1 MLYAYNTTST
11 AYTAGQQ
18 LSFPTTGTQTGC
30 TAVKTTSN
38 TISLNKPGYYMVHF
52 NSDAATATDAGN
64 ISAILQ
70 VNGTAYPA
78 AEATAYSSA
87 TTDIQ
92 NLGFTTIIQVQ
103 PNCMCNTS
111 NVPVTLTVVNG
122 TTAATFTNAAITVTK
137 IA

>member
-11 AYTAGQQ
+11 TYTAGQQ
-18 LSFPTTGTQTGC
+18 LLFPSTGTQTGC
-30 TAVKTTSN
+30 TAVKTSSN
-38 TISLNKPGYYMVHF
+38 TINLNKAGYYMVHF
-52 NSDAATATDAGN
+52 NGDVATAAEAGN
-64 ISAILQ
+64 VSAILQ
-70 VNGTAYPA
+70 VNGMAYPA

-111 NVPVTLTVVNG
+111 NAPVTLTVVNG

>member
-18 LSFPTTGTQTGC
+18 ISFTSTGTQTGC
-30 TAVKTTSN
+30 TAVKTSSN
-38 TISLNKPGYYMVHF
+38 TINLNKAGYYMVHF
-52 NSDAATATDAGN
+52 NGDVATTTDAGN
-64 ISAILQ
+64 VSAILQ
-70 VNGTAYPA
+70 VNGVAYPA

-87 TTDIQ
+87 ATDIQ